1 MLMIQV
7 QVFLM
12 QRRGSFQHE
21 CHNTCPQ
28 MLLRGKHQ
36 HAHQPQGRSKRDF
49 FMTKVN
55 VDFETQCTPSMQTLG
70 DLEGKAE
77 EGNTLLEKQ
86 DLVGAHKVQFY
97 TLGIRLGNW

>member
-1 MLMIQV
+1 MMLMLQV

-36 HAHQPQGRSKRDF
+36 HADQPQGRSKSVTF

-86 DLVGAHKVQFY
+86 DLVSAHKVQFS
-97 TLGIRLGNW
+97 TQGTI